1 MNDMEKEDNNV
12 TNEELIKRVEN
23 GDNSAWEMLCAKNED
38 YIKRIARNKA
48 KRINHFPKDDN
59 DDLIQNLCQAGWL
72 GFLDAIKHY
81 NQKKAKNTMF
91 STYAASWISGEMSKA
106 LDDYLNSTGVT
117 GRVKYH
123 QMIQSVSMDSS
134 EKQEKIMNFIC
145 EDIESTFD
153 FDLFITELKEKM
165 NCTNQESYSETERA
179 IQILTILK
187 MMTDEKH
194 ELSKTQLKN
203 CLEVYRIAADKNCTK
218 IEGDSVRNAT
228 VQKILKALDPMEYT
242 EDNDKDFVI
251 KFKGYQDNRLHNNLE
266 NENEK
271 CAEQKSNLITEENH
285 SIKKK
290 KYRPQITDLYFNHVF
305 SYDELDML
313 IELVAFSDCM
323 SDDEK
328 LSLIDKIRGTA
339 SVYYTHPILTGCEK
353 NRINYGERKIADRYT
368 GKLKHVRKDMSHN
381 LKVLQEAINRLSQV
395 SFHFGQYDENGD
407 FIVDSDYQHVISPY
421 HIVVYHDQYYVIG
434 TKKNDSNVWHFRIDL
449 MNHVEILKDKNGK
462 NVPIEI
468 KHKEVMPSGI
478 RGDEWNPEKYMSE
491 HLYMSYDQPKDIQIK
506 IRNTDYTILH
516 DWFGTNY
523 RKLHK
528 KCEEGYDIVEV
539 KTSPAMIVHWA
550 MQYAGRVEIMNSDIR
565 KRIREEIKSVAD
577 KYKE

>member
-1 MNDMEKEDNNV
+1 MEKEDNNV
-12 TNEELIKRVEN
+12 TNEELIKRVKN

-134 EKQEKIMNFIC
+134 EKQEKIMSFIC
-145 EDIESTFD
+145 EDIKSDFD

-194 ELSKTQLKN
+194 KLSKTQLKH

-251 KFKGYQDNRLHNNLE
+251 KFKGY
-266 NENEK
+266 
-271 CAEQKSNLITEENH
+271 
-285 SIKKK
+285 
-290 KYRPQITDLYFNHVF
+290 
-305 SYDELDML
+305 
-313 IELVAFSDCM
+313 
-323 SDDEK
+323 
-328 LSLIDKIRGTA
+328 
-339 SVYYTHPILTGCEK
+339 
-353 NRINYGERKIADRYT
+353 
-368 GKLKHVRKDMSHN
+368 
-381 LKVLQEAINRLSQV
+381 
-395 SFHFGQYDENGD
+395 
-407 FIVDSDYQHVISPY
+407 
-421 HIVVYHDQYYVIG
+421 
-434 TKKNDSNVWHFRIDL
+434 
-449 MNHVEILKDKNGK
+449 
-462 NVPIEI
+462 
-468 KHKEVMPSGI
+468 
-478 RGDEWNPEKYMSE
+478 
-491 HLYMSYDQPKDIQIK
+491 
-506 IRNTDYTILH
+506 
-516 DWFGTNY
+516 
-523 RKLHK
+523 
-528 KCEEGYDIVEV
+528 
-539 KTSPAMIVHWA
+539 
-550 MQYAGRVEIMNSDIR
+550 
-565 KRIREEIKSVAD
+565 
-577 KYKE
+577 

>member
-1 MNDMEKEDNNV
+1 MEKEDNNV
-12 TNEELIKRVEN
+12 TNEKLIKRVKN

-179 IQILTILK
+179 IQILTIFK

-251 KFKGYQDNRLHNNLE
+251 KFKGYQENRLHNNLE
-266 NENEK
+266 NENDK
-271 CAEQKSNLITEENH
+271 CAEQKSNFITEENH

-395 SFHFGQYDENGD
+395 SFYFGQYDENGD

-462 NVPIEI
+462 NVP
-468 KHKEVMPSGI
+468 
-478 RGDEWNPEKYMSE
+478 RGVFM
-491 HLYMSYDQPKDIQIK
+491 
-506 IRNTDYTILH
+506 
-516 DWFGTNY
+516 
-523 RKLHK
+523 
-528 KCEEGYDIVEV
+528 
-539 KTSPAMIVHWA
+539 
-550 MQYAGRVEIMNSDIR
+550 
-565 KRIREEIKSVAD
+565 
-577 KYKE
+577 